1 MLIRY
6 HGHSEFLLESADG
19 FSILTDPYDASVGY
33 PMGEYAVDAVT
44 VSHGHGDHNCTEK
57 AKGDIAIVD
66 GPGRFLLSPE
76 VTVTAI
82 PGFHDEVRGAK
93 RGPNLLMKIE
103 MEGLTLAHLGDAGT
117 ELTKEQLDALG
128 GVDILM
134 LPVGG
139 FFTIDAETARRV
151 VEQVKPRVVIPMH
164 YKTAV
169 NAGWPIADEKK
180 FLRLMGAENAQ
191 AMPLLRVT
199 KGDLSEQP
207 RLALMEIKP

>member
-1 MLIRY
+1 MLITY
-6 HGHSEFLLESADG
+6 HGHSEFLLESANG

-33 PMGEYAVDAVT
+33 TMKEYRADAVT
-44 VSHGHGDHNCTEK
+44 VSHAHGDHNAVEK
-57 AKGDIAIVD
+57 AKGGAAIVD
-66 GPGRFLLSPE
+66 GPGCFPLSPE

-82 PGFHDEVRGAK
+82 PGFHDAKEGRERGS
-93 RGPNLLMKIE
+93 NLIMKIE
-103 MEGLTLAHLGDAGT
+103 MDGLTLAHLGDAGT

-180 FLRLMGAENAQ
+180 FLRLMGAENVQ